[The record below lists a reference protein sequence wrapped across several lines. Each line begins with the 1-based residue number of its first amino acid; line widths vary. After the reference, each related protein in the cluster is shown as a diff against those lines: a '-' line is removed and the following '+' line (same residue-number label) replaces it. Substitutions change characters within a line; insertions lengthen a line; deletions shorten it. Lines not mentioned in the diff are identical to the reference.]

1 MNTSLRRLYDWT
13 LRLAAHKHAAWA
25 LAAVSFIESSV
36 FPIPPDAILIP
47 LCIAERNKAFRYA
60 AICTASSVLGGL
72 LGYYIGYAL
81 YETVGRHI
89 IEFYGMTQKFGAL
102 QEKYAVWGGWIIFA
116 KGMTPI
122 PYKIITIL
130 SGMLHLALPVF
141 IIASVFSRAIRFF
154 LVAALIWKFGAPI
167 QAFIEKRLMLVT
179 LSFLGLV
186 VGGFISLKY
195 LL

>member
-1 MNTSLRRLYDWT
+1 MTKTLRRLYDWT
-13 LRLAAHKHAAWA
+13 LRIAAHKHAAWG

-36 FPIPPDAILIP
+36 FPIPPDAVLIP
-47 LCIAERNKAFRYA
+47 LCIADRAKAFRYA
-60 AICTASSVLGGL
+60 AICTISSVAGGL

-81 YETVGRHI
+81 YETVGKHI
-89 IEFYGMTQKFGAL
+89 VELYGMTEKFDTLEA
-102 QEKYAVWGGWIIFA
+102 KYAEWGGWLIFA

-122 PYKIITIL
+122 PYKIMTIL
-130 SGMLHLALPVF
+130 SGALHLSLPVF
-141 IIASVFSRAIRFF
+141 IIASVFSRAIRFY

-167 QAFIEKRLMLVT
+167 QTFIEKRLMLVT
-179 LSFLGLV
+179 LTFLLLV